1 MLAVADTEQL
11 PVAAAR
17 TGEARAWDALFQR
30 YQLPLYAYAAELVRH
45 EQTALDIVQESFIAA
60 ARHIGSLAD
69 DARFGSWIFSI
80 AHQKVIQHWR
90 KRGRDAALFA
100 DADEML
106 EELPASESDP
116 GESLVRREQEEHF
129 LQLIAKLP
137 EPQRAVLLLHF
148 LEDFSLEEIA
158 SVTGAP
164 LGTVKSRLHYAK
176 KSLRQLLEELP

>member
-17 TGEARAWDALFQR
+17 RGEARAWDALFQR

-45 EQTALDIVQESFIAA
+45 EHTALDIVQESFAAA

-69 DARFGSWIFSI
+69 DARFGSWLFSI
-80 AHQKVIQHWR
+80 AHQRCVAHWR

-100 DADEML
+100 EADETF
-106 EELPASESDP
+106 EELPASEPDP
-116 GESLVRREQEEHF
+116 REWLLHREQEQRF
-129 LQLIAKLP
+129 LELVEKLP
-137 EPQRAVLLLHF
+137 GPQRAVLSLHF

-158 SVTGAP
+158 AVTGAP

-176 KSLRQLLEELP
+176 KPLRQLLEEQP

>member
-17 TGEARAWDALFQR
+17 TGDARAWDALFRR
-30 YQLPLYAYAAELVRH
+30 YQLPLYAYVAELVRH

-69 DARFGSWIFSI
+69 DARFGSWLFGI

-90 KRGRDAALFA
+90 KRGRDVALFA
-100 DADEML
+100 DADEMP
-106 EELPASESDP
+106 EELPTAELDP
-116 GESLVRREQEEHF
+116 LEWLVRREQEERF
-129 LQLIAKLP
+129 LQLLAKLP

-148 LEDFSLEEIA
+148 LEDFSLDEIA
-158 SVTGAP
+158 VVTGAP

-176 KSLRQLLEELP
+176 KSLRQLLEEQP